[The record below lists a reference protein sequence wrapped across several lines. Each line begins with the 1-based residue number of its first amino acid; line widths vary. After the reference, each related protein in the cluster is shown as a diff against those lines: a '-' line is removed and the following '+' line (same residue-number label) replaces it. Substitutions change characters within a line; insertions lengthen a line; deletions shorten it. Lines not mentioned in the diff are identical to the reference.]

1 MIYTIYKLCCD
12 DTDKFYVGST
22 KNRKERVRAHRSD
35 SKVKQ
40 SKVYQTIR
48 EFGGWDNWRMVDL
61 EEYTCDTKRQAE
73 KREEEWRVHLK
84 HQEFGKPGPSGC
96 VNTNKCYGKETA
108 KEVTELRRIR
118 VRAKH
123 EKKIDAIKLIQ
134 KRWRQYLKYGPG
146 PVRWEFT
153 RPIPPLRPYSY
164 AKRTVL

>member
-22 KNRKERVRAHRSD
+22 RNRKERVRQHRD
-35 SKVKQ
+35 ASKVNNT
-40 SKVYQTIR
+40 KVYQTIR

-61 EEYTCDTKRQAE
+61 EQYTCEIKRQAE
-73 KREEEWRVHLK
+73 YREEEWRAELK
-84 HQEFGKPGPSGC
+84 HQLEYRFIAPCLNSR
-96 VNTNKCYGKETA
+96 KCYGKETA
-108 KEVTELRRIR
+108 KERSELRLTRL
-118 VRAKH
+118 RAKH
-123 EKKIDAIKLIQ
+123 QKKIDAIKLIQ

-164 AKRTVL
+164 AKRNPL